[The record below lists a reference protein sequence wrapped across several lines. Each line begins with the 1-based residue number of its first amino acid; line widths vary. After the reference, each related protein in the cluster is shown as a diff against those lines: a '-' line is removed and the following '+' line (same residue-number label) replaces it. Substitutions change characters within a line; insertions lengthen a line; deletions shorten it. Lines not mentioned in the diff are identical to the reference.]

1 MGKEM
6 QIGTGKDNSILG
18 ETEGSHARANEK
30 TKAAQKQKKKKSSS
44 ENDTVGSALARVIS
58 STAADERW
66 IDVLKFLFTNGNE
79 KDKKK
84 AYAGL
89 SVYLNAKESIE
100 KKVSDSEDDDDEEK
114 MHSESNDKQSN
125 MSRGSS
131 THR

>member
-66 IDVLKFLFTNGNE
+66 NE